1 MQGKGVLTNVYE
13 GSEFSG
19 DFTRGKRE
27 GYGVYNYANGDIF
40 VGEWLNNQMHGKG
53 KYTWA
58 LDGRTTEGK
67 WQFGKKH
74 GEH

>member
-53 KYTWA
+53 KYKRDIKA
-58 LDGRTTEGK
+58 INIFFN
-67 WQFGKKH
+67 QFKLIRN
-74 GEH
+74 

>member
-1 MQGKGVLTNVYE
+1 MHGKGVMTNIVE

-19 DFTRGKRE
+19 DFAVGKRE
-27 GYGVYNYANGDIF
+27 GYGVYKYGNGDLF

-58 LDGRTTEGK
+58 ADGRTTEGK
-67 WQFGKKH
+67 W
-74 GEH
+74 